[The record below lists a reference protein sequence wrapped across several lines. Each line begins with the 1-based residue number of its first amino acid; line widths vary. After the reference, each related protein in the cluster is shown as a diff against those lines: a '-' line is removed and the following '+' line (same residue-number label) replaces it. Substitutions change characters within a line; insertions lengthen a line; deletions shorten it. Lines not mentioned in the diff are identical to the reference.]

1 MDRKVRLGFV
11 GVGNMGQAAHLR
23 NYATLPDCEV
33 VAIAELRPKL
43 AQALA
48 QRYGVPRVYPQAEDM
63 LAHEQLDGI
72 VASQPFVRH
81 GQIIPPLYEA
91 GIPIFTEK
99 PLAASVEVGEALVA
113 ALRAGGSW
121 HMVGYH
127 KRSDP
132 ATMYARQEIERLQ
145 QSRELGAPRYV
156 RIIMPAG

>member
-1 MDRKVRLGFV
+1 MDSKVRLGFV
-11 GVGNMGQAAHLR
+11 GVGTMGQAAHLR

-33 VAIAELRPKL
+33 VAIAELRTQL
-43 AQALA
+43 AQAVA
-48 QRYGVPRVYPQAEDM
+48 QRYGVPRVYQQAGDM

-81 GQIIPPLYEA
+81 GQVILPLYAA
-91 GIPIFTEK
+91 GIPVFTEK

-132 ATMYARQEIERLQ
+132 ATSYASQEIECLRQ
-145 QSRELGAPRYV
+145 TSA
-156 RIIMPAG
+156 